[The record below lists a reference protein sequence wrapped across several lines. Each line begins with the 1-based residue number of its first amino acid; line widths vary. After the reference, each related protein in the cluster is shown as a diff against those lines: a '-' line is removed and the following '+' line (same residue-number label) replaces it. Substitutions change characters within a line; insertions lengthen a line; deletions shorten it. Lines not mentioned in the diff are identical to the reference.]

1 MSMLSGRKPAGFP
14 ALDPLARNTWL
25 WPATAGYADRAC
37 VRARRARS
45 RLPRVIAAAAT
56 LSRSR
61 PPPFAAAPR
70 RYQLEMASGA
80 LFTNTLVSLPTGLG
94 KTFIAAVCMWNYWRW
109 FPGGKVVFLAP
120 TKPLVTQQISACFKI
135 VGIPERDTARMF
147 GASGGKNKLAER
159 AAFWRDKSVFFATP
173 QTFHNDIKAGRCEP
187 RAVTLL
193 VVDEAHKAV
202 GESSYVQCVRALD
215 AAGARYRVLALS
227 ATPGKDLNAVAD
239 VVRNLHIARIDART
253 SDDASV
259 KPYRKDVTVDR
270 VTVPLPMLI
279 GPPIEGAPGAI
290 RVEVRGTR
298 GGERHDVVY
307 GAFDRPSV
315 ATAAVAAVVAVA
327 LASGGSEFDPG
338 AGGLARVREARPLLR
353 ELARRGVRAAV
364 FEGSRD
370 FGVAEDLDGQIG

>member
-1 MSMLSGRKPAGFP
+1 VSDRPAVLVVGAGTVGARTTRELLGVGGDGRSA
-14 ALDPLARNTWL
+14 
-25 WPATAGYADRAC
+25 
-37 VRARRARS
+37 VRA
-45 RLPRVIAAAAT
+45 
-56 LSRSR
+56 
-61 PPPFAAAPR
+61 
-70 RYQLEMASGA
+70 G
-80 LFTNTLVSLPTGLG
+80 SL
-94 KTFIAAVCMWNYWRW
+94 
-109 FPGGKVVFLAP
+109 
-120 TKPLVTQQISACFKI
+120 
-135 VGIPERDTARMF
+135 
-147 GASGGKNKLAER
+147 
-159 AAFWRDKSVFFATP
+159 
-173 QTFHNDIKAGRCEP
+173 AGRRPGRLE
-187 RAVTLL
+187 RLTASFGSSVAM
-193 VVDEAHKAV
+193 VDVSERPIDF
-202 GESSYVQCVRALD
+202 SS
-215 AAGARYRVLALS
+215 
-227 ATPGKDLNAVAD
+227 AD
-239 VVRNLHIARIDART
+239 VVVVTRAAGDQLEVARSALAAGCHVVCTTDDLDEVRELLALDDLARSAGRTVVAGAAMAPGLSCLLARHAASLLDEVDEIHVARAGAGGPSCARQRRRALRGSAIEWRDGEWARRPGFSGRELVWFPDPTGGSDCYRAELADPVLLVDAFPGLVR
-253 SDDASV
+253 ASA
-259 KPYRKDVTVDR
+259 RMAASRIDR